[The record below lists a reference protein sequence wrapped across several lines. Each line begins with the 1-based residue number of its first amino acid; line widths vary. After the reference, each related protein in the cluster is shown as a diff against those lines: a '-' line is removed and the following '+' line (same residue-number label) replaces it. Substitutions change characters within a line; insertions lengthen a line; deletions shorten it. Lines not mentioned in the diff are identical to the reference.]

1 MKKEKSKKSQ
11 PSRGHAKKAK
21 SQPPRSHA
29 KKAKSQPVDTSSH
42 TGTAGSLIGTLER
55 QIDDIASALI
65 LLDTGDMQAVAS
77 LHTQFEAL
85 SVTLGAQEPSL
96 TMVADKCG
104 KLVEKMIFRE
114 VADPAT
120 AVTMLNDAIAGMQQ
134 VVRDRRDT
142 SAVHFPADLA
152 PAGKVTTS
160 GSHVSEGPKT
170 SHAPGTAT
178 KKATPAPP
186 APIAHAKKDVLT
198 MQFEGADGSLVAEFI
213 NEAKDHCLTA
223 EQKMM
228 DLETGSDYD
237 GTINAIFRS
246 FHTIKGAAGF
256 LELHPISVLA
266 HESETLLDLV
276 RKGTMTIEGRTA
288 DVIFASIDG
297 LRKLLVATEE
307 GLKNNSVVDGSSVV
321 INLLA
326 ALRDVIANPGQATP
340 TDTSERVGDILI
352 DMGATSQTAIDE
364 ALTHKEVP
372 QDRLGETLVKQGVV
386 PAQAVAHALR
396 VQKLAQREKDQAPAA
411 TVKEMVKID
420 TERLDRLVDTIG
432 ELVIAESMVGQDED
446 FLAIV
451 PPRIAKNVSHLNK
464 ITRELQEMG
473 MSMRLVPV
481 RATFQK
487 LARAVRDLTRKSGK
501 KVELFMS
508 GEDAEVDRSI
518 IENIGDPLMH
528 MIRNSVDHAIEP
540 PEERVATGKPETGRV
555 WLRAFHRG
563 GNIQFEI
570 EDDGRGLDQERILAK
585 AREKGLIDHAREMTE
600 REIFNLILL
609 PGFSTAK
616 KVTDISGRGVGM
628 DVVKKN
634 IDAMRGHL
642 EIESKRLAGTKFTM
656 KLPLTLAMID
666 GMLIRLANE
675 RFIIPT
681 VSVLESV
688 NLSTEHIFTVRGV
701 QELINLRGK
710 LLPIVRLA
718 QLFGLPSNDRGN
730 RVVVVVEDN
739 DTCMGL
745 VADELIGQRQTVIKS
760 LGPVFSRQ
768 KWVSGGAI
776 LSDGT
781 VGLIL
786 DVNGMVKLAS
796 AAGTVNVSQY
806 QPTPGEKT
814 DAMAAG
820 KEIENESAVD
830 DPVAELQYQ

>member
-1 MKKEKSKKSQ
+1 
-11 PSRGHAKKAK
+11 
-21 SQPPRSHA
+21 
-29 KKAKSQPVDTSSH
+29 
-42 TGTAGSLIGTLER
+42 
-55 QIDDIASALI
+55 
-65 LLDTGDMQAVAS
+65 
-77 LHTQFEAL
+77 
-85 SVTLGAQEPSL
+85 
-96 TMVADKCG
+96 
-104 KLVEKMIFRE
+104 
-114 VADPAT
+114 
-120 AVTMLNDAIAGMQQ
+120 
-134 VVRDRRDT
+134 
-142 SAVHFPADLA
+142 
-152 PAGKVTTS
+152 
-160 GSHVSEGPKT
+160 
-170 SHAPGTAT
+170 
-178 KKATPAPP
+178 
-186 APIAHAKKDVLT
+186 
-198 MQFEGADGSLVAEFI
+198 
-213 NEAKDHCLTA
+213 
-223 EQKMM
+223 
-228 DLETGSDYD
+228 
-237 GTINAIFRS
+237 
-246 FHTIKGAAGF
+246 
-256 LELHPISVLA
+256 
-266 HESETLLDLV
+266 
-276 RKGTMTIEGRTA
+276 MTIEGRTA

-307 GLKNNSVVDGSSVV
+307 GLKNNSVVDGSPVV
-321 INLLA
+321 VDLLA
-326 ALRDVIANPGQATP
+326 ALRDVITNPGQATP

-718 QLFGLPSNDRGN
+718 QLFGLPSNDQGN

-796 AAGTVNVSQY
+796 AAGTANVSQY
-806 QPTPGEKT
+806 QPTPGEMT

-820 KEIENESAVD
+820 KEIKNESAVD
-830 DPVAELQYQ
+830 DPVAELRYQ